1 MIKIK
6 IKHFT
11 FYDDN
16 ILSDKRYCIMLPNSR
31 HVVCSHFIIFL
42 VGKQTHFIWSRT
54 ELLGRC
60 DIAVGTVYVRAG
72 TGAGTRSSR
81 NPSIRMVSLVGGHT
95 HLTHLALKLKKRTMW
110 TKHENAFNNNEE
122 KNV

>member
-72 TGAGTRSSR
+72 MGAGTRSSR
-81 NPSIRMVSLVGGHT
+81 DPSIRMVSLTEGHT
-95 HLTHLALKLKKRTMW
+95 HLTHLVLKLRKRRMW
-110 TKHENAFNNNEE
+110 TIHENTFNNN
-122 KNV
+122 